1 VAQVVGDLAQLLD
14 RLVGPGHLGEGE
26 RLLGVVDAP
35 CPGATEGA
43 KRARGLRGQEKDHED
58 VSHDQH
64 RKHGAQRLDDALE
77 RLGLHSGGHLGRLE
91 HTREPG
97 AQCFVAAREVDP
109 VPVPP
114 TVGADDTVVGRKD
127 RGRANLALLDKGYEL
142 VDAKLTSWGLG
153 PGPVAQD
160 QRVGG
165 DQDR

>member
-1 VAQVVGDLAQLLD
+1 MAVPVRVAQVVGDLAQLLD
-14 RLVGPGHLGEGE
+14 RLVGPGHLRESE

-77 RLGLHSGGHLGRLE
+77 RLGLHSGGHLGRPE

-97 AQCFVAAREVDP
+97 EQCLVAAREVDP
-109 VPVPP
+109 VLLPP

-127 RGRANLALLDKGYEL
+127 RGRADLALVDGRQEL
-142 VDAKLTSWGLG
+142 VDAEL
-153 PGPVAQD
+153 AA
-160 QRVGG
+160 
-165 DQDR
+165 